1 MTKKLILDLDTGIDD
16 ALAIAYALGSPE
28 AELVGVTAAYGNVL
42 MEESVR
48 NSLAVLDILGADSV
62 PVHPGLPHASTAEDF
77 AVQEIS
83 TFIHGRN
90 GLGEADIAPS
100 TRSAAATDAVDFL
113 IEASRQYGE
122 ELVYIPTG
130 PLTNLAAAL
139 DQYPGLV
146 ERLDV
151 VLMGGALS
159 VSGNVNP
166 WAEANISQDP
176 DAADTVFRS
185 GVSTTMIGLDVTL
198 QTLLTYEHT
207 RRWRESGTPA
217 GTFLADMTDYYIRA
231 YETTAPGLGGCGLH
245 DPLAVGVAIDPS
257 LVTAFPINLQVDLD
271 GPTRGRT
278 IGDVTRLNEPWKN
291 SRVALAVDVERFLAE
306 FMSRTTSLV
315 QGR

>member
-42 MEESVR
+42 MEDSVR

-122 ELVYIPTG
+122 ELVYVPTG

-139 DQYPGLV
+139 DQDPGLV

-151 VLMGGALS
+151 VLMGTYSRLGLMRRPGRRERRRCREALDAVGLS
-159 VSGNVNP
+159 ELASRRFGTLSGGQRQRVLVARCIAAEPRLILLDEPFNGLDQPNRDSLVSIVRQ
-166 WAEANISQDP
+166 AT
-176 DAADTVFRS
+176 ADGV
-185 GVSTTMIGLDVTL
+185 GVVVST
-198 QTLLTYEHT
+198 
-207 RRWRESGTPA
+207 
-217 GTFLADMTDYYIRA
+217 
-231 YETTAPGLGGCGLH
+231 H
-245 DPLAVGVAIDPS
+245 DL
-257 LVTAFPINLQVDLD
+257 
-271 GPTRGRT
+271 
-278 IGDVTRLNEPWKN
+278 
-291 SRVALAVDVERFLAE
+291 ALAHLTCARACLLSGRQIAFGPVDEVLTEGLLAQAYGAGNDAL
-306 FMSRTTSLV
+306 TGAV
-315 QGR
+315 P

>member
-42 MEESVR
+42 MEDSVR

-100 TRSAAATDAVDFL
+100 ARSAAATDAVDFL

-122 ELVYIPTG
+122 ELVYVPTG

-139 DQYPGLV
+139 DQDPGLV

-185 GVSTTMIGLDVTL
+185 GVSTTMIGLDVTH
-198 QTLLTYEHT
+198 QTALT
-207 RRWRESGTPA
+207 REKAHEWASLGTPA
-217 GTFLADMTDYYIRA
+217 GDFLVTMTDYYIDFYLKNQPEIR
-231 YETTAPGLGGCGLH
+231 GCGLH
-245 DPLAVGVAIDPS
+245 DPLAVAAALNPS
-257 LVTAFPINLQVDLD
+257 LVTTFGFNLQVDLE
-271 GPTRGRT
+271 GPFRGRT
-278 IGDVTRLNEPWKN
+278 IGDRSRLQDPDKHTQ
-291 SRVALAVDVERFLAE
+291 VALGVNVPGFLDRF
-306 FMSRTTSLV
+306 M
-315 QGR
+315 GRVTAAARG